1 MALDITLNPPFI
13 ALVPVSASLN
23 ANPIV
28 PTTDNLRFCS
38 VYQINYDTM
47 HVDVGQQV
55 LIDITKARQV
65 SQLTQ
70 TYYLADE
77 ADVLFTEDEV
87 VAP

>member
-1 MALDITLNPPFI
+1 MALNITLNPPFI

-23 ANPIV
+23 SVPIV
-28 PTTDNLRFCS
+28 PVSDNLRFCT

-65 SQLTQ
+65 EQLTQ
-70 TYYLADE
+70 AYFLADE
-77 ADVLFTEDEV
+77 ADVLFTEDVE